1 MNREQVISEAASLK
15 TELKELIESFQ
26 RKKMDFVILFEEKL
40 SLTEKMKEIE
50 TDVAYQVSTESDGN
64 GKKVYSNETLRNAEL
79 QKRLKSNLGYE
90 TLKMQYDHLEKQERF
105 MRVEVE
111 LLERKFRVLEQVV
124 TLVRI
129 ESHMINSF
137 DGEVIHLEGRI

>member
-1 MNREQVISEAASLK
+1 MNREHIISETVGLK
-15 TELKELIESFQ
+15 TELNELIESFQ
-26 RKKMDFVILFEEKL
+26 RKKMDFVVLFDEKL

-50 TDVAYQVSTESDGN
+50 TDVAYDVSTESDGN
-64 GKKVYSNETLRNAEL
+64 GKKTYSNEILRNAEL
-79 QKRLKSNLGYE
+79 QKRLKSNTEYE
-90 TLKMQYDHLEKQERF
+90 TLKMQCDHLEKQERF

-111 LLERKFRVLEQVV
+111 LLDRRFRVLEQIV

-129 ESHMINSF
+129 ESYMLNSF